1 MRMHMTDAPA
11 APVMTMGAEDL
22 AVQAS
27 KTAHTP
33 QVSVHDAPAASAGW
47 ATASAAGSATP
58 GTATGP
64 QKPALLSIED
74 VSVTFGGFHAISHV
88 STTVGENEIR
98 FFIGP
103 NGAGKTTIL
112 DAICGKNHV
121 SDGRIMFKGTYDL
134 ARMKDYKIANLGVS
148 RKFQAPSVFNGITI
162 WENMELAA
170 ANRHSL
176 YSTTF
181 LNLKPAQRD
190 HIRYILDF
198 VGLYDQRF
206 DYPTR
211 LSHGEK
217 QWLEIGMLLTQQP
230 ELLLLDEPVAG
241 MSRRETEHTAEL
253 LQRIKKE
260 CSVIVVEHDMQFA
273 KDVSDDVTVFHE
285 GKVLAEGTMD
295 EVSQNQTVID
305 VYLGRGG
312 EA

>member
-1 MRMHMTDAPA
+1 MRMHVMDAPA
-11 APVMTMGAEDL
+11 TSVAAMDAAIEAPVPP
-22 AVQAS
+22 
-27 KTAHTP
+27 K
-33 QVSVHDAPAASAGW
+33 VSVPETTSDATSSVDVAGERTAADSK
-47 ATASAAGSATP
+47 
-58 GTATGP
+58 
-64 QKPALLSIED
+64 KPPLLSIED

-121 SDGRIMFKGTYDL
+121 SDGRIVFKGRYDL

-148 RKFQAPSVFNGITI
+148 RKFQAPSVFPGITI
-162 WENMELAA
+162 LENMELAA

-181 LNLKPAQRD
+181 LNLKPEQRD
-190 HIRYILDF
+190 YIRYILDF
-198 VGLYDQRF
+198 VGLYDMRF

-211 LSHGEK
+211 LSHGQK
-217 QWLEIGMLLTQQP
+217 QWLEIGMLLTQRP

-253 LQRIKKE
+253 LQRIKQE

-295 EVSQNQTVID
+295 EVSKNQTVID

-312 EA
+312 DA